1 MKKII
6 VIDDDPIINFI
17 CKKFIKH
24 LAPELE
30 VIGFTN
36 PIEAFN
42 YLKKYNKKEN
52 FPILLDLNM
61 PEMSGWEFID
71 KCNKSNLSYEFFIL
85 SSSIDPND
93 RDLANK
99 NTLVKEFISK
109 PLESSHIEK
118 IINKTM

>member
-17 CKKFIKH
+17 CKKFIRL
-24 LAPELE
+24 LAPEFE

-36 PIEAFN
+36 PLEAFD
-42 YLKKYNKKEN
+42 YLKKYKNIKS

-61 PEMSGWEFID
+61 PEMSGWEFLEKCD
-71 KCNKSNLSYEFFIL
+71 KDNLHHDFFIL

-93 RDLANK
+93 KHLADKNK
-99 NTLVKEFISK
+99 LVKKFISK
-109 PLESSHIEK
+109 PLESHHIEQ
-118 IINKTM
+118 IINRA

>member
-6 VIDDDPIINFI
+6 VIDDDPVINFI
-17 CKKFIKH
+17 CKKFIQH
-24 LAPELE
+24 LAPEIE

-61 PEMSGWEFID
+61 PEMSGWEFLD
-71 KCNKSNLSYEFFIL
+71 KCNKNNFVYEFFIL
-85 SSSIDPND
+85 SSSI
-93 RDLANK
+93 
-99 NTLVKEFISK
+99 
-109 PLESSHIEK
+109 
-118 IINKTM
+118 